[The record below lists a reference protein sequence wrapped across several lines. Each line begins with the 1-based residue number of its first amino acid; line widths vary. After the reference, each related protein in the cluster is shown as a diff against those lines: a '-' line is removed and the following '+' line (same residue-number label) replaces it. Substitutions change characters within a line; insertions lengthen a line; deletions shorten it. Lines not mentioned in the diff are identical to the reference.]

1 VASGLS
7 VSTLP
12 FSLVVDHGEAVNLN
26 LLQATIVNLFFL
38 YKMPSLLLTQE
49 ADTCSFTIQYI
60 YTVLVF
66 KSSTGFFACC

>member
-26 LLQATIVNLFFL
+26 LLQATIVNLF
-38 YKMPSLLLTQE
+38 
-49 ADTCSFTIQYI
+49 I
-60 YTVLVF
+60 
-66 KSSTGFFACC
+66 